1 MLFATIHVLDWIV
14 CNLYQEEL
22 LGHPSVRSHLF
33 DVLLLLL
40 FNLIPPET
48 VLVERSKAVDDDGNG
63 QGEDENAGK
72 STEATND
79 FSWQIR
85 SKSLLIF

>member
-1 MLFATIHVLDWIV
+1 M
-14 CNLYQEEL
+14 
-22 LGHPSVRSHLF
+22 GHPSVRSHLF

-40 FNLIPPET
+40 FNLVPPET

-72 STEATND
+72 STKTTND

>member
-1 MLFATIHVLDWIV
+1 M
-14 CNLYQEEL
+14 
-22 LGHPSVRSHLF
+22 GHPSVCSHLL

-40 FNLIPPET
+40 FNLIPPKT

>member
-1 MLFATIHVLDWIV
+1 M
-14 CNLYQEEL
+14 
-22 LGHPSVRSHLF
+22 GHPSVRSHLF

-40 FNLIPPET
+40 FDLIPPET

-72 STEATND
+72 STKTTND

>member
-1 MLFATIHVLDWIV
+1 M
-14 CNLYQEEL
+14 
-22 LGHPSVRSHLF
+22 GHPSVRSHLF

-40 FNLIPPET
+40 FNLIPPEA

-72 STEATND
+72 STETTND

>member
-1 MLFATIHVLDWIV
+1 M
-14 CNLYQEEL
+14 
-22 LGHPSVRSHLF
+22 GHPSVRSHLF

-63 QGEDENAGK
+63 QGEDEDAREG
-72 STEATND
+72 TETTNQ
-79 FSWQIR
+79 FS
-85 SKSLLIF
+85 

>member
-1 MLFATIHVLDWIV
+1 M
-14 CNLYQEEL
+14 
-22 LGHPSVRSHLF
+22 GHPSVRSHLF

-40 FNLIPPET
+40 FDLIPPET

-72 STEATND
+72 SAETTDD

-85 SKSLLIF
+85 SKSYVKVTIDL

>member
-1 MLFATIHVLDWIV
+1 M
-14 CNLYQEEL
+14 
-22 LGHPSVRSHLF
+22 GHSSVRSHLF

-40 FNLIPPET
+40 FDLIPPET

-72 STEATND
+72 SAETTDD
-79 FSWQIR
+79 FS
-85 SKSLLIF
+85 

>member
-1 MLFATIHVLDWIV
+1 MKKTSITFFLPL
-14 CNLYQEEL
+14 
-22 LGHPSVRSHLF
+22 PSHLF

-40 FNLIPPET
+40 FDLIPPET

-72 STEATND
+72 SAETTDD

-85 SKSLLIF
+85 SNSSLIF